1 MSIALDTIKT
11 DLSISD
17 KVKLSRLFVAIITVL
32 GIRGEVHRMTA

>member
-1 MSIALDTIKT
+1 MGVTLDNLKT
-11 DLSISD
+11 DLNLSE